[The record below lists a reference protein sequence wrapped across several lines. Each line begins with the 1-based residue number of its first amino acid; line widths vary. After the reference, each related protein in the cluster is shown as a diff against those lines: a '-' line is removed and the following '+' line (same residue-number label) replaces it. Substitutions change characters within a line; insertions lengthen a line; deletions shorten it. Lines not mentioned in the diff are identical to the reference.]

1 MALFRGK
8 GYWSIRDKVKF
19 AIAMINVN
27 AKLEHIPNFN
37 IIITL
42 ADTAYR

>member
-1 MALFRGK
+1 
-8 GYWSIRDKVKF
+8 
-19 AIAMINVN
+19 MINVN